1 MNSTQL
7 FSSPFDLEKQK
18 KREAG
23 LPSLS
28 SSSSSESS
36 GRRRRRRRR
45 CDLINILIESTEI

>member
-36 GRRRRRRRR
+36 GRRRRRRR